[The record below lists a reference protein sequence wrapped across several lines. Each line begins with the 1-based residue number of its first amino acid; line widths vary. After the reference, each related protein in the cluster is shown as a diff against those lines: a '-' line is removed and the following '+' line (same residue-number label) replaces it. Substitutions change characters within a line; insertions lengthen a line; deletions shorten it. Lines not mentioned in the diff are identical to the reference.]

1 MITSTEMM
9 GMLADGLVSATV
21 LLTIAFVLR
30 RFTRVILA
38 FILLGAA
45 IAYISFAQAVPQ
57 SVAGPLWMLVE
68 CAGVAIYGT
77 MAVLGVRRSAWWLV
91 AGWALHPLW
100 DIPLHFFGPG
110 HAFAPTYYTISCLS
124 FDFLVAGVIA
134 LAIVRGWKPF
144 MDTSVEDDAKA
155 ASIPAR

>member
-1 MITSTEMM
+1 MSISTEMM
-9 GMLADGLVSATV
+9 GMLVDGLVSATV

-68 CAGVAIYGT
+68 CVGVAIYGT

-100 DIPLHFFGPG
+100 DVPLHFFGPG
-110 HAFAPTYYTISCLS
+110 HAFAPVNYTISCLS

-144 MDTSVEDDAKA
+144 VDTSVGDAASA
-155 ASIPAR
+155 ASIPTH